1 MLSNLSSSQLNLSNQ
16 AYQSVSEMIRTRAL
30 RGGAM
35 IVESRL
41 ADMLGISRTP
51 LREALQRLEGEGL
64 VVKGAGRSFI
74 VRNVDLGEYLHSLKV
89 REVLEAE
96 AAALSIG
103 RIAPMRL
110 IEVRREAEELMQ
122 APSYHTEAHW
132 KSDDNVHGLYI
143 EACGN
148 EVMAKFIRS
157 LRVTTRLFEISRLT
171 DRVEPDGVE
180 HLDII
185 KALEDQDAAAA
196 RQAVSAHVKSLT
208 KHALQTISGEV

>member
-1 MLSNLSSSQLNLSNQ
+1 MLSNLSTSQLNLSNQ

-64 VVKGAGRSFI
+64 VIKGAGRSFI

-122 APSYHTEAHW
+122 ASSYHTEAHW

-185 KALEDQDAAAA
+185 KALEDQDAQAA

-208 KHALQTISGEV
+208 KHALQTISGEI